1 MTEQPVERARPAL
14 WALPADPALAD
25 LVGDGLPRPPGVVRR
40 FWMRHARLADVII
53 AIAALVAGY
62 VESIDTGAGLPGADW
77 LVHGFFAVPVVAA
90 GILLWRRSRP
100 LLTLGVVIACGVVL
114 TLAVGTTLGAPTV
127 AAIYAVAVYR
137 SAIAAWIGAA
147 VAYGAFLLAALLT
160 GHHPIGAP
168 GLLILLLFALLFG
181 INIGARRR
189 YLDALI
195 LRAQQLARERD
206 QQAQLATAAERARI
220 AREMHDVVAHGLS
233 VMVRLSDGANAVA
246 EQDPDAARRAVSQI
260 GEVGRDA
267 LRDMRRLLGVLRD
280 EDAPAE
286 TSHLTPQPTLADLA
300 HLVETYRSAGL
311 PVAIRTTG
319 TPPDDDGVQLLVYR
333 SVQEALTNA
342 LRYAKEPARVLVQLD
357 FTAGA
362 EIVVTDDG
370 FLPGPQASVGSGR
383 GLIGLRER
391 AALYGGSVEAGPLGS
406 DGSGWRLRVTLPRT
420 AEGER

>member
-1 MTEQPVERARPAL
+1 
-14 WALPADPALAD
+14 
-25 LVGDGLPRPPGVVRR
+25 
-40 FWMRHARLADVII
+40 MRHARLADVII
-53 AIAALVAGY
+53 AVVALLAGY

-77 LVHGFFAVPVVAA
+77 LVHGFVAVPVVAA

-100 LLTLGVVIACGVVL
+100 VLTLGVVIVCGVVL
-114 TLAVGTTLGAPTV
+114 TLGAGTTLGAPTV

-168 GLLILLLFALLFG
+168 GLLILLLFA
-181 INIGARRR
+181 
-189 YLDALI
+189 

-280 EDAPAE
+280 EDAPEE
-286 TSHLTPQPTLADLA
+286 TPHLTPQPTLADLA

-311 PVAIRTTG
+311 PVAIRLTG
-319 TPPDDDGVQLLVYR
+319 TPPADDGVQLLVYR

-342 LRYAKEPARVLVQLD
+342 LRYAKESGRVLVQLD

-370 FLPGPQASVGSGR
+370 FLPGPQTSVGSGR

-391 AALYGGSVEAGPLGS
+391 AALYGGTVEAGPLGS